1 MVTMRRDLNTQTM
14 SLATA

>member
-1 MVTMRRDLNTQTM
+1 MRCDLNTQTSK

>member
-1 MVTMRRDLNTQTM
+1 MRRDLNTQTDK

>member
-1 MVTMRRDLNTQTM
+1 MRRDLNAQANK